1 MVYIISELCG
11 QWGGSIRRAEQ
22 MILQSKLAGA
32 DAVKVQLY
40 DTYRMPGENRA
51 RWEYLNIDEDTF
63 LRLRDFSW
71 NLNLD
76 FFASAFHEDMYQRLK
91 IADLNINKVASIGL
105 TDQFKDLSD
114 QMIKDKQF
122 TRNYISLGQWKENDL
137 PYSHEG
143 DRNVYFHCVPEY
155 PHSYDRAIELMP
167 DNFSKDYIH
176 GYSDHSIGVDA
187 CKEAIRRGAMYIE
200 KHYTISQTLQSKTEA
215 AHLCSMD
222 MKQLEDLRN
231 FCEVYQSA

>member
-105 TDQFKDLSD
+105 TGQFKELSD

>member
-1 MVYIISELCG
+1 
-11 QWGGSIRRAEQ
+11 
-22 MILQSKLAGA
+22 
-32 DAVKVQLY
+32 
-40 DTYRMPGENRA
+40 MPGENRA